1 MSATA
6 WKRVQLACM
15 IVWTVLIWPSV
26 TIWRGSLPY
35 LVFISVA
42 ANILASAAGWAAAR
56 AEESAVDKAD
66 LEPIRDALEAVL
78 AVQREILARL
88 PRP

>member
-6 WKRVQLACM
+6 WKRVQLACTL
-15 IVWTVLIWPSV
+15 VWIVLIWPSV
-26 TIWRGSLPY
+26 TIWRESLPY

-88 PRP
+88 PHP